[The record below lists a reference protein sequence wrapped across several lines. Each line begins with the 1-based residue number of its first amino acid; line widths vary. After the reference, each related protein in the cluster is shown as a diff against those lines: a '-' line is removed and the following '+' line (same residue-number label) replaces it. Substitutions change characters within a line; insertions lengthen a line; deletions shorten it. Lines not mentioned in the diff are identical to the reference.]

1 MRLVESESC
10 MYFEC
15 REGRKGKWIEKRS
28 GEKERIRAM
37 ERSSLGLVW

>member
-1 MRLVESESC
+1 
-10 MYFEC
+10 MYFEW